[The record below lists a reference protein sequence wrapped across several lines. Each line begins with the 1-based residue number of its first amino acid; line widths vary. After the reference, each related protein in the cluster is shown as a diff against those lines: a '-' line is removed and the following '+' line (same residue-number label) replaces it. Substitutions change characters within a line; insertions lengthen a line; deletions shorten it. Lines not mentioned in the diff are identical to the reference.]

1 MGWAFALLAWLGL
14 STAVPAQEAT
24 TVAPGVWLHAGRLE
38 DWGPSNGGDVANLG
52 AVEGDRCVAVI
63 DSGGS
68 LATGR
73 AWRARLAAATGG
85 KPVCWVI
92 NTHAHPDHVLGNAAF
107 RGAGPDGADP
117 KFVGHAR
124 LPAALAAR
132 GPYYLNALARDF
144 GAAAEPTTIVAPTR
158 TVAPGTVETLDLG
171 GRRIELSA
179 WPTAHTDADLSV
191 FDGASGTLFAGDLLF
206 VQHLPALDG
215 KLLGWL
221 GVMDQLAARGD
232 VRVAVPGHGPP
243 QREWPQALAP
253 QRRYLEGLRDG
264 VREAL
269 RDNRPLAETV
279 ERLADKGIAGWELTE
294 RFHKRNVT
302 AAYAELEWSD

>member
-1 MGWAFALLAWLGL
+1 MRRLLALIAWLWAGAAAAQ
-14 STAVPAQEAT
+14 AVA
-24 TVAPGVWLHAGRLE
+24 VAPGVWLHAGKLE

-52 AVEGDRCVAVI
+52 AIEGERCVAVI
-63 DSGGS
+63 DTGGS

-73 AWRARLAAATGG
+73 AWRAQLAVATGG

-92 NTHAHPDHVLGNAAF
+92 DTHAHPDHVLGNAAF
-107 RGAGPDGADP
+107 RGAGPGGADP
-117 KFVGHAR
+117 EFVGHAR

-144 GAAAEPTTIVAPTR
+144 GGAAEPTAIVAPTR
-158 TVAPGTVETLDLG
+158 TVAAGQVETLDLG
-171 GRRIELSA
+171 GRRIELQA

-191 FDGASGTLFAGDLLF
+191 FDPTSGTLFTGDLLF
-206 VQHLPALDG
+206 VEHLPALDG

-221 GVMDQLAARGD
+221 AVMDRLAARSD
-232 VRVAVPGHGPP
+232 VRAAVPGHGPV
-243 QREWPQALAP
+243 QRQWPQALAP

-269 RDNRPLAETV
+269 RANRSLAETV
-279 ERLADKGIAGWELTE
+279 DRLGGKDIDGWQLTE